1 VPRSL
6 AAGAGLVGQRAAC
19 ARASRDAVRHAAC
32 ASRNQR
38 VSGTRKL
45 GPALATVI
53 VAGNMIGSG
62 IFLLPAT
69 LAPVGGIS
77 LLGWLFAAAGAL
89 VLALLFGRL
98 AREHPLAGGPAS
110 YVDAALGRF
119 AGFQASLWY
128 WVACLIG
135 NVAIATAAASY
146 LASLLPGFDSGAAVA
161 ALAIALLWAMTGLN
175 LVSPRF
181 LAQADGL
188 LLAAGLVPLLLVGS
202 LGWAFFDPALYRAA
216 WNPSGRALLEAV
228 PSSFVLV
235 FWAFT
240 GLESAC
246 VAAAVVERPERNV
259 PLATLAGVLLASA
272 IYVSASTA
280 IVGIVP
286 SAQLAASQAPFALA
300 AERAL
305 GGLAGPLVALAAALK
320 ALGTLAGW
328 LMMSAQVSH
337 AAAARGFLPR
347 AFSRLRRGDTPAF
360 GLAAAALLG
369 TPAAALSVS
378 PTLGEQFGVL
388 IEASTLFALLT
399 YAATCIAALR
409 RGGKLDVLLA
419 LVGGA
424 FCAAVVVASSA
435 RVRWATAAGCAV
447 IAFFAVRLRRAG

>member
-1 VPRSL
+1 MHR
-6 AAGAGLVGQRAAC
+6 G
-19 ARASRDAVRHAAC
+19 
-32 ASRNQR
+32 
-38 VSGTRKL
+38 RKL

-77 LLGWLFAAAGAL
+77 LLGWLFAAAGGL
-89 VLALLFGRL
+89 VLALLFARL
-98 AREHPLAGGPAS
+98 AGRHPLAGGPAS

-119 AGFQASLWY
+119 AGFNASLWY
-128 WVACLIG
+128 WLACLIG
-135 NVAIATAAASY
+135 NVAIATAAAGY
-146 LASLLPGFDSGAAVA
+146 FASLVPGLGSGAAIAAVA
-161 ALAIALLWAMTGLN
+161 AALLWLLVGIN

-181 LAQADGL
+181 VAHVDGL
-188 LLAAGLVPLLLVGS
+188 LLAAGLAPLLGVGV
-202 LGWAFFDPALYRAA
+202 LGWAFFDAGLYRAE
-216 WNPSGRALLEAV
+216 WNPSGGAILDAV
-228 PSSFVLV
+228 PRSFVLV

-259 PLATLAGVLLASA
+259 PIATVAGVLLASA

-286 SAQLAASQAPFALA
+286 SAQLAASSAPFALA

-305 GGLAGPLVALAAALK
+305 GGIAGPLVAVAAMLK

-337 AAAARGFLPR
+337 AAAERGFLPR
-347 AFSRLRRGDTPAF
+347 ALARLRNGDTPAL
-360 GLAAAALLG
+360 GLVLAALLG

-378 PTLGEQFGVL
+378 PTLGQQFGVL

-409 RGGKLDVLLA
+409 GGGRLDALLA
-419 LVGGA
+419 AVGGA
-424 FCAAVVVASSA
+424 FCVAVIAASSA
-435 RVRWATAAGCAV
+435 PVLGATAIGAALVAAAALVAG
-447 IAFFAVRLRRAG
+447 IRRSGAPR